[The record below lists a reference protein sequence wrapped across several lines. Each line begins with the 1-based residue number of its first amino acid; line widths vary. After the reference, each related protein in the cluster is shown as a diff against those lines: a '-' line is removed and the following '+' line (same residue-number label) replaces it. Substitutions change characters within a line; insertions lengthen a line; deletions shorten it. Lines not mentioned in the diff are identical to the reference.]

1 MADVIL
7 WAVSCNDDLTEGRG
21 REYVKHFCRSEATA
35 KRLAKRGYVQG
46 CDCPVYAVKA
56 LVLEGKHVLP
66 MSLISIV
73 EPSVEDEKAQRRINE
88 KNVVIEKA
96 KSLGLTDDEIATIV
110 KGGA

>member
-21 REYVKHFCRSEATA
+21 REYVKFFCRSEATA
-35 KRLAKRGYVQG
+35 ARLAKRGYVQG
-46 CDCPVYAVKA
+46 SDCPVYPVKA
-56 LVLEGKHVLP
+56 LILEGKHVLP
-66 MSLISIV
+66 MALINII
-73 EPSVEDEKAQRRINE
+73 EPSVDDEKAQRRINE

-96 KSLGLTDDEIATIV
+96 KSLGLTDDEITTIV